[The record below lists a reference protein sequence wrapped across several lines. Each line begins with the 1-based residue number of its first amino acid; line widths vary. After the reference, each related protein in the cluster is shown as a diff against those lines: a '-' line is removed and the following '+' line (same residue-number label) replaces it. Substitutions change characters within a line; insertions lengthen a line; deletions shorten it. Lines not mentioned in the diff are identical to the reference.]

1 VTAGSICSR
10 SRCARSLHC
19 SVPIVAERMLLCNE
33 MKITKVYLMNLIVS
47 QSRIVS
53 QFHVVRRDR
62 LLSPASIKVVINNV
76 AQLIGSPQTSNQ
88 AETVPIDRLADELA
102 PKLARKSISRSRFA
116 LCGAKREKST
126 V

>member
-1 VTAGSICSR
+1 
-10 SRCARSLHC
+10 LHC
-19 SVPIVAERMLLCNE
+19 SVPIVAERMLLCIE

-62 LLSPASIKVVINNV
+62 LLSPASINVVINNV

-88 AETVPIDRLADELA
+88 AETVPIDRLAHELA
-102 PKLARKSISRSRFA
+102 PKLARTSISRSRFA